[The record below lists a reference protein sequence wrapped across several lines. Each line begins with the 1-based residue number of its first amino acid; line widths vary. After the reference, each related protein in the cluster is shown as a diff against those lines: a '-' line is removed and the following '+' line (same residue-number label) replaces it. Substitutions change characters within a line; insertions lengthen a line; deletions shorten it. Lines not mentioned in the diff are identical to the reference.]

1 MTLLDPF
8 TIILMSTLT
17 ATAMSVVL
25 FSAEHSFPAEIK
37 GLRQWALGL
46 LGLVAAALCLT
57 LRGTLPQIVM
67 LLGVN
72 FALVGGIGLSLIG
85 TQLFYGRRPG
95 WLLLAALLTLSTA
108 GIAYFGLVRPDIS
121 LRVATFS
128 LLVFLP
134 YALQVR
140 LIILYGER
148 NFSTYFFGGL
158 MLLQALMVLLRG
170 AVALAGGPGSN
181 LAQPGLFQSVY
192 LALANF
198 MALLL
203 AVGFMTV
210 ATRRLQI
217 ILERRSTL
225 DPLTQTLNRRG
236 FADIYAKERAQLRRE
251 SRVMAM
257 LSIDLDF
264 FKLIN
269 DRYGHAMGDRVLVHV
284 AQVIARALRESDHL
298 ARFGGEEFVLLLPD
312 TGVDRAVKVAERIQ
326 AALREPRVAEPGVS
340 ALPFYTVSIGIACQQ
355 SAEEDLDGILMR
367 ADAALYRAKANG
379 RNRIE
384 LAQPSQLPM
393 HARWVG

>member
-1 MTLLDPF
+1 MALLDPF

-25 FSAEHSFPAEIK
+25 FSAAHSFPAEIK
-37 GLRQWALGL
+37 GLRHWAVGL
-46 LGLVAAALCLT
+46 LGLVLAALSLL
-57 LRGTLPQIVM
+57 LRGVLPDTL
-67 LLGVN
+67 LLLCVN
-72 FALVGGIGLSLIG
+72 TALIGGIGLSLIG
-85 TQLFYGRRPG
+85 TQLFYGRRPS
-95 WLLLAALLTLSTA
+95 WWLLALLLALGTA
-108 GIAYFGLVRPDIS
+108 GISYFKLVLPDIS

-128 LLVFLP
+128 LLVFIP

-140 LIILYGER
+140 LIIRHGER
-148 NFSTYFFGGL
+148 HFSSYFFGSL
-158 MLLQALMVLLRG
+158 MALQALMVFLRG

-181 LAQPGLFQSVY
+181 LSQPGVYQSVY

-203 AVGFMTV
+203 AVAFMTV

-225 DPLTQTLNRRG
+225 DPLTLTLNRRG

-251 SRVMAM
+251 SRVMTM

-269 DRYGHAMGDRVLVHV
+269 DRYGHAMGDRVLIHV

-326 AALREPRVAEPGVS
+326 AALREPRVAEPGVG
-340 ALPFYTVSIGIACQQ
+340 ALPSYTVSIGIACQQ

-379 RNRIE
+379 RDRIE
-384 LAQPSQLPM
+384 LAQPTQLPM
-393 HARWVG
+393 HARWVV